1 MLTNAEATQAVLA
14 LIFGAALAGF
24 LWESLGV
31 LDTWLQRRKE
41 GSQRRQ
47 DRWPPPSN
55 RSGR

>member
-1 MLTNAEATQAVLA
+1 MLIDAEATQAVLA

-31 LDTWLQRRKE
+31 LDTRLRRRKE
-41 GSQRRQ
+41 GSQQ
-47 DRWPPPSN
+47 RWRPPSN